1 MSLTEYR
8 KIRFRSSGPLSKMR
22 RTYGM
27 DRKGMAN
34 LSTLRTTAELAHG
47 GVPKMMEYYDA
58 DYVANATYKERYEIE
73 EEESHDDK
81 GTCEEE

>member
-8 KIRFRSSGPLSKMR
+8 KIRFRSSGSLSKMQ
-22 RTYGM
+22 RTDGM
-27 DRKGMAN
+27 DRKGVAN
-34 LSTLRTTAELAHG
+34 LSTLRATAELAHG

-73 EEESHDDK
+73 EEESHYDK
-81 GTCEEE
+81 GTCKEE